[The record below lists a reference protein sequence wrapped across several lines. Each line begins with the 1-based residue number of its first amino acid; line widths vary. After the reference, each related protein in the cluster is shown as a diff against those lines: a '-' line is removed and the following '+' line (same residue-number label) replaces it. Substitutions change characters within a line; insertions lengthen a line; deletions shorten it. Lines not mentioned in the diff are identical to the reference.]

1 MNTIKKGDLVL
12 ARSLF
17 FNTGIQDVVAEQT
30 PGLVLEVKDYT
41 ATYGSTVVAASSHHV
56 LVSDGHVWFME
67 ADELE
72 LVQR

>member
-30 PGLVLEVKDYT
+30 PLEVKDYT
-41 ATYGSTVVAASSHHV
+41 ATYGSTVVAASSYHV